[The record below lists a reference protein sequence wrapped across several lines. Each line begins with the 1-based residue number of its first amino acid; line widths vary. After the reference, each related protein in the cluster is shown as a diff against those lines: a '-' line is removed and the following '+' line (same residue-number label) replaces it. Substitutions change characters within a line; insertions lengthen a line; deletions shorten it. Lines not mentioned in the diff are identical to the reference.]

1 MFVAAVAM
9 IDSRAGALV
18 DTTGREPG
26 GVGAGFYP
34 FWSAFVVFV
43 CAGVVGYKAWQS
55 DIVGPAV
62 FEGREGIFAVLKLV
76 IPMVVAALA
85 ILWLGFYV
93 VTGLYMGLFARWIG
107 HYKWPWVTVLTIVM
121 PAAIYASF
129 ELGFRVSL
137 PKSFLYDLGVL
148 PF

>member
-18 DTTGREPG
+18 DTTGTQPG
-26 GVGAGFYP
+26 GIGAGFYP

-43 CAGVVGYKAWQS
+43 CAGVVGYKSWRS
-55 DIVGPAV
+55 DVVGPAV
-62 FEGREGIFAVLKLV
+62 YEGREGIFAVLKLV
-76 IPMVVAALA
+76 VPMIVAVFA

-93 VTGLYMGLFARWIG
+93 VSGLYMGFFARWIG
-107 HYKWPWVTVLTIVM
+107 KYNWVWVAALTVGM
-121 PAAIYASF
+121 PAAIYAAF

-137 PKSFLYDLGVL
+137 PKSFLYSAGLL

>member
-1 MFVAAVAM
+1 MILAAVAM

>member
-43 CAGVVGYKAWQS
+43 CASFIGYRAWQTPQP
-55 DIVGPAV
+55 GTAA
-62 FEGREGIFAVLKLV
+62 FEDRAAFVSALKLIV
-76 IPMVVAALA
+76 PMLVATAA
-85 ILWLGFYV
+85 IAWLGFYI
-93 VTGLYMGLFARWIG
+93 VTALYMGLFARWIG
-107 HYKWPWVTVLTIVM
+107 RYRWIWVALISVAM
-121 PAAIYASF
+121 PAAIYAAF

-137 PKSFLYDLGVL
+137 PKSLLYDAGIL

>member
-43 CAGVVGYKAWQS
+43 CAGIVGYKAWQS
-55 DIVGPAV
+55 HEVGPAV
-62 FEGREGIFAVLKLV
+62 FEGRESVFAVLKLV
-76 IPMVVAALA
+76 VPMIVAVVA

-107 HYKWPWVTVLTIVM
+107 RYNWAWVILLSVAM

-137 PKSFLYDLGVL
+137 PKSFLYEAGVL